1 MGGVDN
7 ESNLSGIQKRVLQ
20 KFAEGQTR
28 SEKISQEIEL
38 GSLLSASGSS
48 TSSSS
53 TSSYDEQ
60 MNSLFSSLTSSMNR
74 QMRFMNTMNTINMVS
89 NAASSILGILGGG
102 TTGSMQSAISSAI
115 SGSTGTSAT
124 PTLSKLDLKCSEKKL
139 SSQIDERKS
148 YISSMQSK
156 FSEDES
162 QIRTKTQSKTALE
175 NDNADRNAK
184 KAGYQAAVDTKTE
197 EYNNAVKAW
206 TDASEELQGLP
217 AKITS
222 AKSNVDSINNQIK
235 SLETQKSQAQNTQAK
250 AQIEQQ
256 IKTIKENQLKQAQKE
271 LDELNARKT
280 ELEGNDADK
289 SVAGLKAKMDAA
301 ETAKKQAIQ
310 ENADNLAKIEENE
323 DQIATLKSD
332 IDKLNQDK
340 VSITE
345 ALKNAQNELRQLE
358 DALQQKQSK

>member
-28 SEKISQEIEL
+28 SEQISQAIEL

-139 SSQIDERKS
+139 SKQIDERRS
-148 YISSMQSK
+148 YISSMDSK
-156 FSEDES
+156 IAEYDS
-162 QIRTKTQSKTALE
+162 QISTKTQAKSTLETKKKDAESKAPGFQT
-175 NDNADRNAK
+175 
-184 KAGYQAAVDTKTE
+184 AVDTQTKAF
-197 EYNNAVKAW
+197 NDAVKAW
-206 TDASEELQGLP
+206 NDASAEYTKLEGSGAGSVTEAQTAKESAQSEYNRLNSATPKNDAAIKAAKTKLDAAEAELTKRQ
-217 AKITS
+217 
-222 AKSNVDSINNQIK
+222 D
-235 SLETQKSQAQNTQAK
+235 
-250 AQIEQQ
+250 
-256 IKTIKENQLKQAQKE
+256 
-271 LDELNARKT
+271 RKT
-280 ELEGNDADK
+280 LLGGDNAEH
-289 SVAGLKAKMDAA
+289 SVKGLKAKMDVA
-301 ETAKKQAIQ
+301 EAAKKQAIQ
-310 ENADNLAKIEENE
+310 ENADNLAQIEESE
-323 DQIATLKSD
+323 KQIATLKSE

-340 VSITE
+340 QSAQTKRNNANNE
-345 ALKNAQNELRQLE
+345 LTQLQDALKE
-358 DALQQKQSK
+358 KQSK

>member
-28 SEKISQEIEL
+28 SEQISQAIEL

-89 NAASSILGILGGG
+89 NAATSILGILGG
-102 TTGSMQSAISSAI
+102 SASLQSAVSSAA
-115 SGSTGTSAT
+115 SGGTSSEQ
-124 PTLSKLDLKCSEKKL
+124 TLSKLDLKCSEKKL
-139 SSQIDERKS
+139 SKQIDERRS
-148 YISSMQSK
+148 YISSMDSKISGYESEISTKSQSK
-156 FSEDES
+156 SS
-162 QIRTKTQSKTALE
+162 LE
-175 NDNADRNAK
+175 ADNADRNSK

-206 TDASEELQGLP
+206 TDASEELKGLP

-222 AKSNVDSINNQIK
+222 AKSNVDSINNQID
-235 SLETQKSQAQNTQAK
+235 SLVTQKSQAQTKQAK

-256 IKTIKENQLKQAQKE
+256 IKNIKENQLKKAQEE
-271 LDELNARKT
+271 LDKLNARKA
-280 ELEGNDADK
+280 ELEDNDADK

-301 ETAKKQAIQ
+301 DAAKKQAIQ
-310 ENADNLAKIEENE
+310 ENSDNLAKIEDNE
-323 DQIATLKSD
+323 KQIATLKSE

-340 VSITE
+340 QAAQTKRNNANNE
-345 ALKNAQNELRQLE
+345 LTQLQDALKE
-358 DALQQKQSK
+358 KQSK